1 MLVQNVR
8 VTYFQ
13 IFFQTLYDAWFIS
26 FYNVFFTSAPVV
38 FLAVLDQVGILFK
51 LLWGVVI
58 EKDDDPNT
66 SRKSCKPSVELN

>member
-1 MLVQNVR
+1 M
-8 VTYFQ
+8 
-13 IFFQTLYDAWFIS
+13 
-26 FYNVFFTSAPVV
+26 FFTSAPVV

-51 LLWGVVI
+51 LPWDVVI